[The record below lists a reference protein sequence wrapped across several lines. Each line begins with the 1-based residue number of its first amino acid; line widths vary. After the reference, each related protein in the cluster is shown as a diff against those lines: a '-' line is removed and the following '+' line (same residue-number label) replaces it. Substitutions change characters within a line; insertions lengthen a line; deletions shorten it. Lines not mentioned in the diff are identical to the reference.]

1 MYERFGSTL
10 EIPRIFI
17 TLLVFY
23 QSLAGGVKSSAFF
36 AQDGETFHE
45 LDIARRCKA
54 SGRQIDQM
62 TQFNEA

>member
-1 MYERFGSTL
+1 M

-17 TLLVFY
+17 ILLVFLSNSRRE
-23 QSLAGGVKSSAFF
+23 SLAGGVKSSAFF